1 MKRKF
6 PLWLLCL
13 ILFVLIGAGIYFGIR
28 KAARSGIIPVVTNM
42 PVESF
47 ETPAVTPEP
56 TAEIVVQPED
66 STPEQVSVTEV
77 PEPVV
82 AADAAPDGAS
92 VVTSPEESAAPEELT
107 KDGIHVHTYKDGV
120 CTSCGKK
127 PVFCTGFLPEQY
139 YIDAKEQG
147 ELVRHS
153 YKVKNYMGY
162 GDPELDKAMLVYLPY
177 GYDEAKP
184 YNVLVLVPG
193 AGGDQDSWLNCDYT
207 YGEMVMNGKKIV
219 DNMIEKGDCEPCII
233 VCPQLETVY
242 CQGLLSAIPQLT
254 DELRYDILPFIAEN
268 YSTYAKDG
276 SEESLQEARSHFALG
291 GLSNGALF
299 TYEGGMRKDFDLF
312 GGYMALS
319 GNGQPWNT
327 VDLIQMEPFR
337 DLPIQALFTGAGTY
351 GDVQQYY
358 TEIGYDHFLQYEP
371 RLKDGVNA
379 WRVDVEGEH
388 EWKVWLTDLYNA
400 LPLLFQE
407 CTVT

>member
-1 MKRKF
+1 
-6 PLWLLCL
+6 
-13 ILFVLIGAGIYFGIR
+13 
-28 KAARSGIIPVVTNM
+28 M
-42 PVESF
+42 PVDSF

-66 STPEQVSVTEV
+66 STPAQVSVTEE
-77 PEPVV
+77 PESVV
-82 AADAAPDGAS
+82 ASDAAPDGS
-92 VVTSPEESAAPEELT
+92 SEETPPEETAAPEELT

-162 GDPELDKAMLVYLPY
+162 GDPELDKVMLVYLPY

-327 VDLIQMEPFR
+327 VDMIQMEPFR